1 MWLLRPEHIGQRL
14 GIKDTVKPF
23 IETVAVGRPNTVF
36 ETGGQNL
43 EPSMKLAEERVSL
56 TLGAALGLTFGK
68 PLGLPLPGLFLH
80 ALCQHVPYLR

>member
-36 ETGGQNL
+36 DTGGQNL

-56 TLGAALGLTFGK
+56 TLGAALGLT
-68 PLGLPLPGLFLH
+68 LPGLFLH

>member
-1 MWLLRPEHIGQRL
+1 MIRVEDISQRL
-14 GIKDTVKPF
+14 GIDKPVAPF
-23 IETVAVGRPNTVF
+23 IQLIATSRPNTVF
-36 ETGGQNL
+36 DTGGQNL